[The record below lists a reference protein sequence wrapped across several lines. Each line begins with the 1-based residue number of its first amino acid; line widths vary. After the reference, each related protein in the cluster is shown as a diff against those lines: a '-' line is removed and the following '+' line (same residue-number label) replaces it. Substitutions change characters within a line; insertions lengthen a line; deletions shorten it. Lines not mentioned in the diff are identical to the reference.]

1 MEKWNRK
8 KPKKIYISVTEERK
22 EKVDRYCKL
31 EDINKQDLLEE
42 YLANLFKM
50 IDKYLEEV
58 DKWFI

>member
-58 DKWFI
+58 DK